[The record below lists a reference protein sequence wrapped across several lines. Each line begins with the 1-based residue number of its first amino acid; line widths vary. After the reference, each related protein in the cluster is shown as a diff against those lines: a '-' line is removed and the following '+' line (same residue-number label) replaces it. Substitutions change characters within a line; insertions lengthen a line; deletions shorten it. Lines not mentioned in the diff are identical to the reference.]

1 MDSPLQRYPMSI
13 VWRSFSLRDVSAKT
27 SAFAAATE
35 KEV

>member
-1 MDSPLQRYPMSI
+1 MDSPLQRYPI
-13 VWRSFSLRDVSAKT
+13 KITRRSFSLRDVSAKT